1 MQIVDR
7 ESTASQSSPPSAATR
22 QPDPVG
28 QEVALAIEGM
38 TCASCVR
45 RVERSLAKVDGVAE
59 VSVNLA
65 TEQALVHGSAPA
77 PALLAAVERAGYHAR
92 LIEPEQTGS
101 EADEVLARQAHIARQ
116 RQIDIAVGAALTA
129 PLLILSML
137 FMNRFSGENVLLLV
151 LALPVWAYVGRN
163 FHLGAIR
170 ATRHGTANMDTLV
183 SLGSSAAYLYSVWST
198 FFQANAETYF
208 DTAAAIITLIS
219 VGKYLEAV
227 ARNRAGEAIKR
238 LASLGAR
245 SARLLHDGVEVEVP
259 LARVQVGD
267 LLLVR
272 PGEKIPLDGRVIE
285 GRASVDESMIS
296 GESLPVERDTGD
308 EVVGAS
314 INVDGFLTVRVTRVG
329 QDTALA
335 RIIHLVEQAQTSKA
349 PAQRL
354 ADQISQY
361 FVPAVLLV
369 AAGTYLGWL
378 FSGHSAVQAMIAAV
392 AVLVIACPCALGL
405 ATPTAIMVGSG
416 RGAENGI
423 LIRGGE
429 SLERLRL
436 IDEVV
441 LDKTGTITLGRPVV
455 TQIVSFGS
463 GGAEGRP
470 EAEFLQLVASVE
482 RGSEH
487 PLARAVVE
495 RARSDG
501 LDTQLSVSNF
511 ASIAGGGVQA
521 MLGDR
526 SVLIGAQRL
535 LVERGIDL
543 DDDLQTIEE
552 LEAGGQTVMV
562 VAVNNRVAGAIAL
575 ADAVK
580 DGSAAAVQELHAM
593 GIEVTMLTGDNARTA
608 AMIARQVGIDRV
620 QADVRPEDKAAEVV
634 RLQQAGKIV
643 AMAGDGIN
651 DAPALAQADAGIAM
665 GTGTDVAM
673 EAADVTLVKG
683 DLRSLALAIT
693 LSRSTMRVIRQNLF
707 WAFFY
712 NVILI
717 PLAIFG
723 KISPIFAAAA
733 MALSSV
739 TVVSNSLRLRGTRG
753 ATITAAAVFAIA
765 LILVVWGISVSFR

>member
-1 MQIVDR
+1 MHIVDLAT
-7 ESTASQSSPPSAATR
+7 TASPSAAPHR
-22 QPDPVG
+22 PDLAG
-28 QEVALAIEGM
+28 QEMELAIEGM

-92 LIEPEQTGS
+92 LIEAEQTDR
-101 EADEVLARQAHIARQ
+101 EADELLGRQARIARR
-116 RQIDIAVGAALTA
+116 RQIDIVVGASLTA

-137 FMNRFSGENVLLLV
+137 FMNRFSGENVLLLA
-151 LALPVWAYVGRN
+151 LAFPVWAYVGRN

-183 SLGSSAAYLYSVWST
+183 SLGSSAAFLYSVWST

-208 DTAAAIITLIS
+208 DTAAAIVTLIS

-272 PGEKIPLDGRVIE
+272 PGEKIPLDGRVVE

-296 GESLPVERDTGD
+296 GESLPVERGTGD

-314 INVDGFLTVRVTRVG
+314 INVDGFLTVQVTRVG
-329 QDTALA
+329 KDTALA

-369 AAGTYLGWL
+369 AAATYLGWL

-470 EAEFLQLVASVE
+470 EAALLQLVASVE

-495 RARSDG
+495 RARADG
-501 LDTQLSVSNF
+501 LDTQLAVSNF

-521 MLGDR
+521 TLGDR
-526 SVLIGAQRL
+526 PILIGNRRL

-543 DDDLQTIEE
+543 DKHLQAIEA

-562 VAVNNRVAGAIAL
+562 VAVNNRVTGAITL

-608 AMIARQVGIDRV
+608 AAIARQVGIDRV
-620 QADVRPEDKAAEVV
+620 QAEVRPEDKAAEVV
-634 RLQQAGKIV
+634 RLQRAGKIV

-683 DLRSLALAIT
+683 DLRSLALAIA
-693 LSRSTMRVIRQNLF
+693 LSRATMRVIRQNLF

-717 PLAIFG
+717 PLAMFG

>member
-1 MQIVDR
+1 MHIVDLAT
-7 ESTASQSSPPSAATR
+7 TASPSAAPHR
-22 QPDPVG
+22 PDLAG
-28 QEVALAIEGM
+28 QEMELAIEGM

-92 LIEPEQTGS
+92 LIEAEQTDR
-101 EADEVLARQAHIARQ
+101 EADELLGRQARIARR
-116 RQIDIAVGAALTA
+116 RQIDIVVGASLTA

-137 FMNRFSGENVLLLV
+137 FMNRFSGENVLLLA
-151 LALPVWAYVGRN
+151 LAFPVWAYVGRN

-183 SLGSSAAYLYSVWST
+183 SLGSSAAFLYSVWST
-198 FFQANAETYF
+198 FFQAHAETYF
-208 DTAAAIITLIS
+208 DTAAAIVTLIS

-227 ARNRAGEAIKR
+227 ARNRAGQAIKR

-272 PGEKIPLDGRVIE
+272 PGEKIPLDGRVVE

-296 GESLPVERDTGD
+296 GESLPVERGAGD

-314 INVDGFLTVRVTRVG
+314 INVDGFLTVQVTRVG
-329 QDTALA
+329 KDTALA

-369 AAGTYLGWL
+369 AAATYLGWV

-470 EAEFLQLVASVE
+470 EAALLQLVASVE

-495 RARSDG
+495 RARADG
-501 LDTQLSVSNF
+501 LDTQLAVSNF

-521 MLGDR
+521 TLGDR
-526 SVLIGAQRL
+526 PILIGNRRL

-543 DDDLQTIEE
+543 DKHLQAIEA

-562 VAVNNRVAGAIAL
+562 VAVNNRVTGAITL

-608 AMIARQVGIDRV
+608 AAIARQVGIDRV

-634 RLQQAGKIV
+634 RLQRAGKIV

-683 DLRSLALAIT
+683 DLRSLALAIA
-693 LSRSTMRVIRQNLF
+693 LSRATMRVIRQNLF

-717 PLAIFG
+717 PLAMFG

>member
-1 MQIVDR
+1 MQIIDR
-7 ESTASQSSPPSAATR
+7 ATTAPPNSAPR
-22 QPDPVG
+22 QPDLAG
-28 QEVALAIEGM
+28 QEVELAIEGM

-45 RVERSLAKVDGVAE
+45 RVERSLAKVDAVAE

-65 TEQALVHGSAPA
+65 TERALIHGSAPA

-92 LIEPEQTGS
+92 LIEPEQTDS
-101 EADEVLARQAHIARQ
+101 EADEVLARQAQIARR
-116 RQIDIAVGAALTA
+116 RQIDIVVGASLTA

-137 FMNRFSGENVLLLV
+137 FMNRFSGENVLLLA

-170 ATRHGTANMDTLV
+170 AIRHGTANMDTLV
-183 SLGSSAAYLYSVWST
+183 SLGSSAAFLYSVWST

-208 DTAAAIITLIS
+208 DTAAAIVTLIS

-259 LARVQVGD
+259 LSRVQVGD

-272 PGEKIPLDGRVIE
+272 PGEKIPLDGRVVE

-296 GESLPVERDTGD
+296 GESLPVERGTGD

-369 AAGTYLGWL
+369 AAATYLGWV

-455 TQIVSFGS
+455 TQILSFGS
-463 GGAEGRP
+463 GGAEGRS
-470 EAEFLQLVASVE
+470 EAALLQLVASVE

-495 RARSDG
+495 RARADG
-501 LDTQLSVSNF
+501 LEAQLAVSHF

-521 MLGDR
+521 MLGDQP
-526 SVLIGAQRL
+526 VLIGNRRL
-535 LVERGIDL
+535 LVEHGIDL
-543 DDDLQTIEE
+543 DGHRQAIEG

-562 VAVNNRVAGAIAL
+562 VAVNDQVAGAIAL

-608 AMIARQVGIDRV
+608 AAIARQVGIDRV

-634 RLQQAGKIV
+634 RLQRAGKIV

-693 LSRSTMRVIRQNLF
+693 LSRATMRIIRQNLF

-765 LILVVWGISVSFR
+765 LILVAWGISVSFR

>member
-1 MQIVDR
+1 MHIVDR
-7 ESTASQSSPPSAATR
+7 ATTASPSAAPHR
-22 QPDPVG
+22 PDLAT
-28 QEVALAIEGM
+28 QEQRLAIEGM

-92 LIEPEQTGS
+92 LIEPEQTDS
-101 EADEVLARQAHIARQ
+101 EADQVLAREAHMARQ
-116 RQIDIAVGAALTA
+116 RQIDIAVGASLTA

-137 FMNRFSGENVLLLV
+137 FMNRFSGENMLLLV

-170 ATRHGTANMDTLV
+170 AARHGTANMDTLV
-183 SLGSSAAYLYSVWST
+183 SLGGSAAFLYSVWAT
-198 FFQANAETYF
+198 VFQANAETYF
-208 DTAAAIITLIS
+208 DTAATIVTLIS

-245 SARLLHDGVEVEVP
+245 SARLLHDGIEVEVP
-259 LARVQVGD
+259 LSRVQVGD

-272 PGEKIPLDGRVIE
+272 PGEKIPLDGRVVE

-296 GESLPVERDTGD
+296 GESLPVERGIGD

-369 AAGTYLGWL
+369 AAGTYLGWV
-378 FSGHSAVQAMIAAV
+378 FSRHSAVQAMIAAV

-463 GGAEGRP
+463 GGAKGRP
-470 EAEFLQLVASVE
+470 EAELLQLVASVE

-495 RARSDG
+495 QARTDG
-501 LDTQLSVSNF
+501 LEAQLAVSNF

-521 MLGDR
+521 KIPGDR
-526 SVLIGAQRL
+526 SVLIGARRL

-543 DDDLQTIEE
+543 DGHLQAIEE
-552 LEAGGQTVMV
+552 LEAGGQTVML
-562 VAVNNRVAGAIAL
+562 VAVNDRVAGAIAL

-608 AMIARQVGIDRV
+608 AAIARQVGIDRV

-673 EAADVTLVKG
+673 ETADVTLVNG
-683 DLRSLALAIT
+683 DLRSLALAIR
-693 LSRSTMRVIRQNLF
+693 LSRATMRVIRQNLF

-753 ATITAAAVFAIA
+753 ATVTAAAVFAIA
-765 LILVVWGISVSFR
+765 LILVAWGISVSFR

>member
-183 SLGSSAAYLYSVWST
+183 SLGSSAADLDSVWST

>member
-1 MQIVDR
+1 MHIVDLAT
-7 ESTASQSSPPSAATR
+7 TASPSAAPHR
-22 QPDPVG
+22 PDLAG
-28 QEVALAIEGM
+28 QEMELAIEGM

-92 LIEPEQTGS
+92 LIEAEQTDR
-101 EADEVLARQAHIARQ
+101 EADELLGRQARIARR
-116 RQIDIAVGAALTA
+116 RQIDIVVGASLTA

-137 FMNRFSGENVLLLV
+137 FMNRFSGENVLLLA
-151 LALPVWAYVGRN
+151 LAFPVWAYVGRN

-183 SLGSSAAYLYSVWST
+183 SLGSSAAFLYSVWST

-208 DTAAAIITLIS
+208 DTAAAIVTLIS

-272 PGEKIPLDGRVIE
+272 PGEKIPLDGRVVE

-296 GESLPVERDTGD
+296 GESLPVERGTGD

-314 INVDGFLTVRVTRVG
+314 INVDGFLTVQVTRVG
-329 QDTALA
+329 KDTALA

-369 AAGTYLGWL
+369 AAATYLGWL

-470 EAEFLQLVASVE
+470 EAALLQLVASVE

-495 RARSDG
+495 RARADG
-501 LDTQLSVSNF
+501 LDTQLAVSNF

-521 MLGDR
+521 TLGDR
-526 SVLIGAQRL
+526 PILIGNRRL

-543 DDDLQTIEE
+543 DKHLQAIEA

-562 VAVNNRVAGAIAL
+562 VAVDNQVMGAITL

-608 AMIARQVGIDRV
+608 AAIARQVGIDRV
-620 QADVRPEDKAAEVV
+620 LADVRPEDKAAEVV

-683 DLRSLALAIT
+683 DLRSLALAIA
-693 LSRSTMRVIRQNLF
+693 LSRATMRVIRQNLF

-717 PLAIFG
+717 PLAMFG

>member
-1 MQIVDR
+1 MQIV
-7 ESTASQSSPPSAATR
+7 ENATTAPRSSPPHGPDAAD
-22 QPDPVG
+22 QDV
-28 QEVALAIEGM
+28 ELAIEGM

-45 RVERSLAKVDGVAE
+45 RVERSLAKVDAVAE

-65 TEQALVHGSAPA
+65 TERAVVHGSALA

-92 LIEPEQTGS
+92 LIEPEQTDS
-101 EADEVLARQAHIARQ
+101 EANEVLARQAQIARR
-116 RQIDIAVGAALTA
+116 RQIDIAVGASLTA

-137 FMNRFSGENVLLLV
+137 FMNRFSGENIVLLA

-163 FHLGAIR
+163 FHLGAMR

-183 SLGSSAAYLYSVWST
+183 SLGSSAAFLYSVWAT
-198 FFQANAETYF
+198 FFQINAETYF
-208 DTAAAIITLIS
+208 DTAAAIVTLIS

-227 ARNRAGEAIKR
+227 ARNRAGQAIKR
-238 LASLGAR
+238 LATLGAK
-245 SARLLHDGVEVEVP
+245 SARMLHDGIEVEVP
-259 LARVQVGD
+259 LSRVQVGD

-272 PGEKIPLDGRVIE
+272 PGEKIPLDGRVVE
-285 GRASVDESMIS
+285 GQASVDESMIS
-296 GESLPVERDTGD
+296 GESLPVDRGRGD
-308 EVVGAS
+308 DVVGAS
-314 INVDGFLTVRVTRVG
+314 INVDGFLTVQVTRVG
-329 QDTALA
+329 KDTALA
-335 RIIHLVEQAQTSKA
+335 RIIHLVEQAQISKA

-369 AAGTYLGWL
+369 AAATYLGWVL
-378 FSGHSAVQAMIAAV
+378 SGHSSVQAMIAAV

-463 GGAEGRP
+463 DGAKGRP
-470 EAEFLQLVASVE
+470 EAELLQLVASVE

-495 RARSDG
+495 RARADG
-501 LDTQLSVSNF
+501 LDAQMTVSHF
-511 ASIAGGGVQA
+511 AGIAGGGVQA
-521 MLGDR
+521 TQGDR
-526 SVLIGAQRL
+526 QVLIGNRRL
-535 LVERGIDL
+535 LVEHGIDL
-543 DDDLQTIEE
+543 NGHLQAIEG
-552 LEAGGQTVMV
+552 LEGGGQTVMV
-562 VAVNNRVAGAIAL
+562 VAVNDQVTGAIAL

-608 AMIARQVGIDRV
+608 ATIAHQVGIGRV
-620 QADVRPEDKAAEVV
+620 LADVRPEDKATEVV
-634 RLQQAGKIV
+634 RLQRAGKIV

-683 DLRSLALAIT
+683 DLRSLALAIK
-693 LSRSTMRVIRQNLF
+693 LSRATMRVIRQNLF

-739 TVVSNSLRLRGTRG
+739 TVVSNSLRLRGTRA
-753 ATITAAAVFAIA
+753 ATVTAIAVFVIA
-765 LILVVWGISVSFR
+765 VILVVWGISVSFR